1 MGKQKH
7 LTVNLSVPKFDV
19 QSQIDLTEGLQ
30 NLGVTDVFNPAKSDF
45 STITDENVVV
55 TGATHGARVMI
66 DEEGCTA
73 AAFTLMLCGSG
84 MPPEEEVDF
93 VCNRPF
99 LFVITSETGLPL
111 FIGIVNNPA

>member
-1 MGKQKH
+1 M
-7 LTVNLSVPKFDV
+7 
-19 QSQIDLTEGLQ
+19 
-30 NLGVTDVFNPAKSDF
+30 FNPAKSDF
-45 STITDENVVV
+45 STITDENVIV

-93 VCNRPF
+93 VCDRPF

-111 FIGIVNNPA
+111 FIGIVNNPV